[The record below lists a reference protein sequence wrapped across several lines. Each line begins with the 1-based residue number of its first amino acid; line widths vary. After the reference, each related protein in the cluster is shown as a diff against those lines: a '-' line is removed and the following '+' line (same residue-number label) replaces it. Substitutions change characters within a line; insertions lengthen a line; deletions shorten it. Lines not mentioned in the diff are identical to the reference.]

1 MRILTLICTL
11 LLLLPPAALMNA
23 QGPYNGARSL
33 IDRVAEDL
41 RHASRANH
49 AKGKER
55 ERIENAQHHL
65 SDFDRSLSRG
75 KFDKDR
81 LDEAIEDLKN
91 VADHNTLTP
100 EDRDALNAD
109 LRDLRQLREQRGQL

>member
-1 MRILTLICTL
+1 MRILTLICTV

-23 QGPYNGARSL
+23 QGPYSGARSL
-33 IDRVAEDL
+33 VDRVAEDL
-41 RHASRANH
+41 RHAEKVNH
-49 AKGKER
+49 AKEKER

-65 SDFDRSLSRG
+65 SDFDRSLSKG

-91 VADHNTLTP
+91 VVDHNTLTP